1 MTPLIRWGNLTWP
14 KVGEFARP
22 TGKRLNMALNSDAT
36 TDSLTKLSNR
46 RLFLIWAN
54 LALARANRGESGLAI
69 LFIDLNQFKPINDT
83 YGHQTGDEVL
93 QTVAARMS
101 SSMRSSDF
109 LARIGGDE
117 FAVLISGTITE
128 DGLIIFQKH
137 ITEAISTPFSSGAM
151 KGECITASMG
161 CATYPDNGTTIEAL
175 MNHADHSMY
184 TNKNMSQTQKISQAQ
199 NLSN

>member
-1 MTPLIRWGNLTWP
+1 
-14 KVGEFARP
+14 
-22 TGKRLNMALNSDAT
+22 
-36 TDSLTKLSNR
+36 
-46 RLFLIWAN
+46 
-54 LALARANRGESGLAI
+54 
-69 LFIDLNQFKPINDT
+69 
-83 YGHQTGDEVL
+83 
-93 QTVAARMS
+93 
-101 SSMRSSDF
+101 MRSSDF

-175 MNHADHSMY
+175 MNHADHSKRWSDSVGQHFAEDKCKSLIGY
-184 TNKNMSQTQKISQAQ
+184 VRPLPSARY
-199 NLSN
+199 L